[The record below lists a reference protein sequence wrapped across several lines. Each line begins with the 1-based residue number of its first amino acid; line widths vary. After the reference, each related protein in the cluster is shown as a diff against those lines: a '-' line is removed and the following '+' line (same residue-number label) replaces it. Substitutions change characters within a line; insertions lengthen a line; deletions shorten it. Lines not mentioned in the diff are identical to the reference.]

1 MEQAFKKRV
10 VIVLYEKAFAIHY
23 NNKSVYNIFR
33 KYQYVKLALA
43 NGKEHDNENNDIK
56 DDIIRDYD
64 SIIRESALLTTVSGF
79 LFGFLLNISLN
90 TPKGFGPL
98 DSIVL
103 MISLFAITLA
113 VSLFAMPVVYHHLQY
128 PYRDLQKFKLRSHR
142 FIKFGIVPAAIT
154 LYLGLD
160 LGLDLGLK
168 LGFPS
173 MNFDY
178 LGFII
183 AGIPFAFI
191 YILFRERK

>member
-1 MEQAFKKRV
+1 VPLNAGIPDLLSDEMRMRRCNTFKFFWRKALLLQKSMEERER
-10 VIVLYEKAFAIHY
+10 EK
-23 NNKSVYNIFR
+23 
-33 KYQYVKLALA
+33 
-43 NGKEHDNENNDIK
+43 NDIK
-56 DDIIRDYD
+56 DDIIRDYN

-79 LFGFLLNISLN
+79 LFGFLLNISIN

-128 PYRDLQKFKLRSHR
+128 PYRDLEKFKLRSHR

-183 AGIPFAFI
+183 AGIPFVFI
-191 YILFRERK
+191 YILFKERK

>member
-1 MEQAFKKRV
+1 LSKIVFLQYERPKGWNTFKLFGEEYTVAKQHMEEH
-10 VIVLYEKAFAIHY
+10 EK
-23 NNKSVYNIFR
+23 
-33 KYQYVKLALA
+33 
-43 NGKEHDNENNDIK
+43 ENNDIK
-56 DDIIRDYD
+56 DDIIRDYN

-128 PYRDLQKFKLRSHR
+128 PYRDLEKFKLRSHR

-154 LYLGLD
+154 LYSWIGA
-160 LGLDLGLK
+160 
-168 LGFPS
+168 GFKTWIS
-173 MNFDY
+173 VNEF
-178 LGFII
+178 
-183 AGIPFAFI
+183 
-191 YILFRERK
+191 

>member
-1 MEQAFKKRV
+1 LVTDKD
-10 VIVLYEKAFAIHY
+10 H
-23 NNKSVYNIFR
+23 NK
-33 KYQYVKLALA
+33 
-43 NGKEHDNENNDIK
+43 ENDIK
-56 DDIIRDYD
+56 EDIIKDYN

-79 LFGFLLNISLN
+79 LFGFLLNISIN
-90 TPKGFGPL
+90 SPKGFDPL

-128 PYRDLQKFKLRSHR
+128 PYRDLEKFKLRSHT

-160 LGLDLGLK
+160 LGLKLGLK

-173 MNFDY
+173 LNNDY
-178 LGFII
+178 ISFIF
-183 AGIPFAFI
+183 AAIPFIFI
-191 YILFRERK
+191 YMFFRERK

>member
-1 MEQAFKKRV
+1 MEKNTTA
-10 VIVLYEKAFAIHY
+10 
-23 NNKSVYNIFR
+23 NIYGR
-33 KYQYVKLALA
+33 MRE
-43 NGKEHDNENNDIK
+43 GKNATK
-56 DDIIRDYD
+56 DDIIRDYN

-79 LFGFLLNISLN
+79 LFGFLLNISIN

-128 PYRDLQKFKLRSHR
+128 PYRDLEKFKLRSHK

-154 LYLGLD
+154 LYLGLE
-160 LGLDLGLK
+160 LGLELGLK

-191 YILFRERK
+191 YIFFRERK